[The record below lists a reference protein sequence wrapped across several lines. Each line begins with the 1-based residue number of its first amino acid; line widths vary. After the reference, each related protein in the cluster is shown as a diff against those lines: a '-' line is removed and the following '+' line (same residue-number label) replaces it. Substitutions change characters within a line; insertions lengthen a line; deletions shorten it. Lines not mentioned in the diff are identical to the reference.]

1 MLNLPGAS
9 PGTIMDAPHRL
20 RFWLLAGAVALTLWG
35 LIGTFRSH
43 VGYTDALYWPD
54 YTIPY
59 VAPGGVLEEAG
70 FQPGDSVLS
79 VEGIPV
85 TTLGMYSRWPRSL
98 ARRPG
103 ESVEMVVER
112 DGRLVTGAVVYRERP
127 PGVAKTSLVVVTVA
141 LSFLWLGMWS
151 LFTTPTSHASRL
163 AIIGLVVAVGLPGP
177 NLGTWNGVKDHIQVA
192 SEVLWAILVLRVFLR
207 FPVEK
212 RAARSRLA
220 GIALWAP
227 WLVLLGCLGV
237 ELAYHPRFY
246 HSFGGFVG
254 LLLLAYVVLALAA
267 VGHTWATLSRAE
279 LRASGMGF
287 VLLAILVAVVPNLV
301 AIAGWLVPPGF
312 DTPGQ
317 GAFPYLVALIPVGM
331 ALGVRREAR
340 SESGPYYRPSNP
352 A

>member
-9 PGTIMDAPHRL
+9 PGTIMDLAHRL

-35 LIGTFRSH
+35 FAGAFATH

-54 YTIPY
+54 YTLPY
-59 VAPGGVLEEAG
+59 VEPGGVLEEAG
-70 FQPGDSVLS
+70 FQPGDSVVS

-98 ARRPG
+98 SRRPG
-103 ESVEMVVER
+103 ESIEMVAER
-112 DGRLVTGAVVYRERP
+112 DGRLVSGVVVYRERP
-127 PGVAKTSLVVVTVA
+127 ARVAKTHAVVATVA
-141 LSFLWLGMWS
+141 LAFLWLGMWT
-151 LFTTPTSHASRL
+151 LFTTPTPHASRL
-163 AIIGLVVAVGLPGP
+163 ALIGLVVAVGLPGP
-177 NLGTWNGVKDHIQVA
+177 NLGTWNGVRDHVQVA
-192 SEVLWAILVLRVFLR
+192 GEVLWLVLMLRFFLH

-212 RAARSRLA
+212 EAARHRLV

-227 WLVLLGCLGV
+227 WLVLLGCLAV
-237 ELAYHPRFY
+237 ELAYHPRYY
-246 HSFGGFVG
+246 HSFGGFIG
-254 LLLLAYVVLALAA
+254 ILLLAYAVLALAA

-317 GAFPYLVALIPVGM
+317 SAFPYLIALIPVGM
-331 ALGVRREAR
+331 ALGVRRNRAYAAAR
-340 SESGPYYRPSNP
+340 AS